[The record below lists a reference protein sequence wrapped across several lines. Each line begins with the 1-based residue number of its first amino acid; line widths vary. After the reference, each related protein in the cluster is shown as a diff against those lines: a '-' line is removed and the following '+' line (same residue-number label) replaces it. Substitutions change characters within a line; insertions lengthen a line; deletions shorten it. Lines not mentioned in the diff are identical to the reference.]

1 MTHELKSLPEFFNPI
16 LDGNKT
22 FEIRLNDRG
31 FNVGDRLLLREYV
44 GAFGYTTR
52 AIIVEVIYIT
62 DFAQREGFVVMSIR
76 KIWL

>member
-1 MTHELKSLPEFFNPI
+1 MLATDFY
-16 LDGNKT
+16 
-22 FEIRLNDRG
+22 FESTL
-31 FNVGDRLLLREYV
+31 